1 MSTSPPRQMTI
12 SVMAHGEDK
21 PTMIHANLFG
31 KIRLLT
37 GVRCG
42 RLSCLS
48 QDEAESIERIAMD
61 TCNVNPGR
69 DAFPEISEHLKTEL
83 GPFFL
88 EGDKFRR
95 TFGENSRENRRTSYP
110 MGSHDFFNIQQPIY
124 DHEWTFTAA
133 TGGWVPM
140 QPHLSCLHASEAVMQ
155 DIQTRSATPSI
166 RPVFPLTLINI
177 PHGQVTS
184 LSELSRHLIKKW
196 NLDYINI
203 IDMSCRFMPCRN
215 EAALME
221 KSTKSISRTHPFQIG
236 ETIILKEDGNPYKI
250 INITDDGIEVQV
262 SETTTGLVGRL
273 EEIKLDG
280 GSARKSRRMTR
291 RTIKKTRKPRTRKT
305 RTKLNKF
312 TNA

>member
-1 MSTSPPRQMTI
+1 
-12 SVMAHGEDK
+12 
-21 PTMIHANLFG
+21 MIPANVFG

-42 RLSCLS
+42 RFSCLS
-48 QDEAESIERIAMD
+48 QDEAERIERIAMD

-69 DAFPEISEHLKTEL
+69 DAFPEISERLKTEL
-83 GPFFL
+83 APFFL
-88 EGDKFRR
+88 EGDQFRR
-95 TFGENSRENRRTSYP
+95 TFGENSRENRRMSYP
-110 MGSHDFFNIQQPIY
+110 MGSRDFFNIQQPIY

-133 TGGWVPM
+133 TGGWVAM

-155 DIQTRSATPSI
+155 DLQARSATPSI
-166 RPVFPLTLINI
+166 RPVFPLTLFSI
-177 PHGQVTS
+177 PDGQVTS
-184 LSELSRHLIKKW
+184 LSEVSQHLIKKW
-196 NLDYINI
+196 NLDYINV

-236 ETIILKEDGNPYKI
+236 ETIILKEDGIPYKI
-250 INITDDGIEVQV
+250 TAITDDGLLVQV
-262 SETTTGLVGRL
+262 SPTQTGLVSSL
-273 EEIKLDG
+273 EEMQLHG
-280 GSARKSRRMTR
+280 GGARKSRRMTR

-305 RTKLNKF
+305 RTKI